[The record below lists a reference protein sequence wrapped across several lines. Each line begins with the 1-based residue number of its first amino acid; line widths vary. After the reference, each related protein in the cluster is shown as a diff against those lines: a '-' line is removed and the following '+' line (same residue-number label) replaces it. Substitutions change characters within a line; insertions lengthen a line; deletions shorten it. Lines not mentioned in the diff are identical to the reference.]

1 MVYRGHVHNGV
12 VVFDTPAALPDGTL
26 VRVEPLPTAAEPDCF
41 AGVRDQ
47 AGFDPAALE
56 AMRGRLSAEQFE
68 VLQAIARQGGPD
80 VDAIARLRAAS
91 LT

>member
-12 VVFDTPAALPDGTL
+12 VVFDMPAPFPDGTE
-26 VRVEPLPTAAEPDCF
+26 VCVEALRAAAEPDCF

-47 AGFDPAALE
+47 AGFDPAALQ
-56 AMRGRLSAEQFE
+56 AMRGELTAEQYE
-68 VLQAIARQGGPD
+68 ALQAIARQGGPD